1 MNILVIG
8 QGGREHAIAW
18 KLQKS
23 EKVTQVFVAPGNGG
37 TELEARCTNVDIS
50 SDDFPMIKSFIE
62 ENSIEL
68 VVVGPEDPLV
78 NGIKDYLSDSN
89 VLVFGPDAKGA
100 QLEGSK
106 IYSKEFLFENNI
118 PTGKAAFFSSSNKA
132 LAHLEKSNFPIV
144 LKADGLAAGKG
155 VLVANELEEAKNW
168 VNEVMEGSKFGV
180 AGKNI
185 IIEECLFGTELSFMG
200 ILTPDFFIPFETSID
215 YKPLH
220 EGNKGLNTGGMG
232 CMSPSPFMNKD
243 LKNNILETVV
253 KPTISGLKNKGIN
266 YYGFMYFGLMVKD
279 NISKVLEFNCRLGDP
294 ETQCLMMQME
304 SDLLDAILQALNGEE
319 PKITW
324 KTGSTMGVVIASGG
338 YPNSYKNKVP
348 ISIGTLKNGKLFHA
362 GTKSMDD
369 KLVTNGGRVFSLN
382 YSSDSIDDCKRY
394 IYDNIGEVNF
404 DGMTFRTDIGEIYES

>member
-266 YYGFMYFGLMVKD
+266 YYGFMYFGLMVKN

-348 ISIGTLKNGKLFHA
+348 INIGTLKNGKLFHA

>member
-18 KLQKS
+18 KLQQS

-37 TELEARCTNVDIS
+37 TELEASCINIDIS
-50 SDDFPMIKSFIE
+50 SNDFPMIKSFVE
-62 ENSIEL
+62 ENNIEL

-106 IYSKEFLFENNI
+106 IFSKEFLFENSI
-118 PTGKAAFFSSSNKA
+118 PTGEAAFFSSSDKA
-132 LAHLEKSNFPIV
+132 IDHLEKSNFPIV

-155 VLVANELEEAKNW
+155 VLVANKLEEAKKW
-168 VNEVMEGSKFGV
+168 VKEVMEDSKFGV

-185 IIEECLFGTELSFMG
+185 LIEECLFGTELSFMG
-200 ILTPDFFIPFETSID
+200 ILTPDSFIPFETSID
-215 YKPLH
+215 YKPLL
-220 EGNKGLNTGGMG
+220 EGNKGPNTGGMG
-232 CMSPSPFMNKD
+232 CMSPSPFMNED
-243 LKNNILETVV
+243 LKKNIIETVV

-266 YYGFMYFGLMVKD
+266 YYGFMYFGLMVKN

-304 SDLLDAILQALNGEE
+304 SDLLDAILKALNGEK

-324 KTGSTMGVVIASGG
+324 KTGATMGVVIASGG
-338 YPNSYKNKVP
+338 YPNSYKNEVP
-348 ISIGTLKNGKLFHA
+348 INIGNIKNAKLFHA
-362 GTKSMDD
+362 GTRSIND

-382 YSSDSIDDCKRY
+382 YSSDSMDDCKRY
-394 IYDNIGEVNF
+394 IYDNIGEIDF